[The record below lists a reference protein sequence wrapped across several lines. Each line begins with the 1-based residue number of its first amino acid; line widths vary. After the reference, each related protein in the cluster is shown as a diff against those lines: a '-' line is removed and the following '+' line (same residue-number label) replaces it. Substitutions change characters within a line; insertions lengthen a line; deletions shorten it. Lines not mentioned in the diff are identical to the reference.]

1 LQLYFSGDDRYNV
14 KVLKD
19 GGYEIPD
26 FLYAQYSRTEL
37 KDNFTF
43 SNFRS
48 FYSTN
53 DIKTISFFEDDYK
66 CSTIREFFE
75 LEIEEKIRNLNIFY
89 FLRTKL

>member
-1 LQLYFSGDDRYNV
+1 MEH
-14 KVLKD
+14 LKY

-26 FLYAQYSRTEL
+26 FIYAQYSRTEL
-37 KDNFTF
+37 KDNYTF
-43 SNFRS
+43 SNFEN

-53 DIKTISFFEDDYK
+53 DIKIISFFENDYK

-75 LEIEEKIRNLNIFY
+75 LEIEEKIRNFNIFY